1 MHFPGNLAKFLRP
14 PFFYEYLTV
23 AAYDLSQK
31 LCWWCFNQLLSE
43 VSNARLKGSDAD
55 IWKSDK

>member
-31 LCWWCFNQLLSE
+31 LC
-43 VSNARLKGSDAD
+43 
-55 IWKSDK
+55 